1 MREQQPEAFDP
12 YRWLRPEA
20 KAFTDSYIPF
30 SLGSR
35 ACVGKGFAMMEMSK
49 ALAALFRLFKFER
62 KISKGIRGEGRIHA
76 EDYRV
81 RSKDIVERRVAAVT
95 EVWS

>member
-20 KAFTDSYIPF
+20 KAFTESYIPF

-35 ACVGKGFAMMEMSK
+35 ACVGKGRVSLLLLESV
-49 ALAALFRLFKFER
+49 
-62 KISKGIRGEGRIHA
+62 GE
-76 EDYRV
+76 
-81 RSKDIVERRVAAVT
+81 
-95 EVWS
+95 